1 MRIEKQPTLEG
12 VGKHAYSECGVLG
25 LKTGQPIPVT
35 PPPVVATVHG
45 VTEHRWAESWLRS
58 RAHVQLDCHQDHGI
72 LSLVTED
79 GAILKKQMSSECF
92 AEHLRSAYD
101 RFVPVAADTRRSR
114 LTSNSAKA
122 TALSWCAKY
131 GLPVSTRRML
141 GSHKKNGDKI
151 VLVCS
156 RDALSE
162 PLRQLDVVITQI
174 RINKFHPDVG
184 WSGMVASSPMSCLEE
199 SEPDWYDTC
208 GEVVDFSQTASHVN
222 EESDSDTDSSESS
235 SSSTVKFH
243 SNDGKFEAKTPT
255 QKDIVTSFNGSLVLN
270 LSSSCNCVAVVHCRP
285 I

>member
-1 MRIEKQPTLEG
+1 
-12 VGKHAYSECGVLG
+12 
-25 LKTGQPIPVT
+25 
-35 PPPVVATVHG
+35 
-45 VTEHRWAESWLRS
+45 
-58 RAHVQLDCHQDHGI
+58 
-72 LSLVTED
+72 
-79 GAILKKQMSSECF
+79 MSSECF

-131 GLPVSTRRML
+131 GLPV
-141 GSHKKNGDKI
+141 KKIGDKI

-162 PLRQLDVVITQI
+162 PLPQLDEVITQI

-184 WSGMVASSPMSCLEE
+184 RSGMVASSPMSSLEE

-222 EESDSDTDSSESS
+222 EESDSETDSLESS
-235 SSSTVKFH
+235 SSSAGKSH
-243 SNDGKFEAKTPT
+243 STDGESEAKTPT
-255 QKDIVTSFNGSLVLN
+255 QKVTSFNGSLVLN
-270 LSSSCNCVAVVHCRP
+270 LSSSCLHIEGDNALRCGRP
-285 I
+285 LPTDLKI